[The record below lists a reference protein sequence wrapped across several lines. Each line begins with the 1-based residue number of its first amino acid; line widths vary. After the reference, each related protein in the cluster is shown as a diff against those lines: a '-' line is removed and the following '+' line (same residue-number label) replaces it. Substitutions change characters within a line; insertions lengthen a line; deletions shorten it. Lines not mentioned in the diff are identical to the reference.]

1 MSEREVIMW
10 HAIGV
15 VQETIHQEGRKGKL
29 FWKVIIR
36 TDSGFNCLYVRK
48 PELLTVAEGLQVGQK
63 IEAAGEISAQ
73 PESSAASRPV
83 FLTATQLITLKN

>member
-1 MSEREVIMW
+1 MIMW

-29 FWKVIIR
+29 FWKVIIKS
-36 TDSGFNCLYVRK
+36 DSGFNCLYVRK
-48 PELLTVAEGLQVGQK
+48 PELLAIAEALEVGQK

-73 PESSAASRPV
+73 SEASAASRPI
-83 FLTATQLITLKN
+83 FLTATQLVVLK